1 LLFLL
6 APAIALAEEPT
17 RVEVTKDNS
26 IVLLSGEIKL
36 NAGSSGQIRI
46 KGNQHLVAMMFDAA
60 ALHYLTPGDSPGAN
74 YSGDSPGAKYFAVKS
89 ATLVACKGDAM
100 IDGLTIS
107 TLQADWD
114 EMKSNGLTAGLPGV
128 EGWGYA
134 GARFPAVTG
143 GNAFSLFCQ
152 APSTVKDGAY
162 HWPVHPDLVNAL
174 AVGAAYGL
182 TLHEWSA
189 DYSRNPTIFSR
200 EQSGKK
206 PYLLVTFGE
215 ADPDPEPPTDLKVTG
230 PDPTAVCL
238 ALRAPKNGFAYEV
251 TVNGAALP
259 RWNTPFVRPGEA
271 QVIPIRDVPLKA
283 GDPLAVSVV
292 TVSRAGKRSAPATLG
307 TTVPAPKA
315 MFISPPVNHR
325 MFISPPVNHR
335 GLSTAAAAPGAAR
348 DAGNLAVIPLEDK
361 YDAAGKAVGNLPAD
375 YLVRNPLFDGQSVR
389 LTAARG
395 EVVGFQ
401 ALVKGT
407 GKVSVK
413 CELPGLRTEVY
424 RAVYVQ
430 AEKGRRVPDPLVPV
444 AADEEIA
451 LSADEATPVCVYVF
465 VPFDLLTPGD
475 SPGANY
481 IKERA
486 VEGALALSDGRKV
499 PVSVAVRRFEI
510 PREASFLCEMNG
522 YGLPDKASEFY
533 RLQEIAYDHRAH
545 VNLLAYG
552 HSSTAPGSAK
562 SRMNM
567 LMDIS
572 FSGEPK
578 ATAAVE
584 PATRRMDDKRY
595 NDIAPGAKRGSWD
608 DFTAVF
614 GPYLSGTC
622 FKNGHR
628 GPVPAPGFYL
638 TFHES
643 WPLKCREFFDGNP
656 DACEA
661 FKAKPVYAETFVNI
675 MGDFLAL
682 ARRQGW
688 TRTGFQFYCNN
699 KGTLKDASKAPW
711 ILDEPA
717 SYWDYRALAYYGDL
731 ARQGRRGD
739 GGRPPAFR
747 YRIDISRPEFDR
759 GQLAGKADLWVTASG
774 AFHEYHRLVTDRA
787 EQTGERLW
795 VYGTTNKVEE
805 TNRTVEAWVLDAYRG
820 GAWGVVPWQTIDSK
834 GAAMTKADQLGLFI
848 FTKTDAGRPVIRH
861 SIRLAAYLAAEQ
873 TVEYLELARKKHNLT
888 PGQVQ
893 AFIDHYLNLSGTVR
907 SAYAEDAGTPEYG
920 KVTPEA
926 FRQLREAAAMM
937 IEKP

>member
-1 LLFLL
+1 LLLLL
-6 APAIALAEEPT
+6 APAIALAQEPT

-26 IVLLSGEIKL
+26 IVLLSGETKL
-36 NAGSSGQIRI
+36 NAGSSGQIRV
-46 KGNQHLVAMMFDAA
+46 KGNQHLVAMMFDVA
-60 ALHYLTPGDSPGAN
+60 ALHHLTPGDSPGAN
-74 YSGDSPGAKYFAVKS
+74 YSVVKS

-182 TLHEWSA
+182 TLHEWAA

-200 EQSGKK
+200 EQSAKK
-206 PYLLVTFGE
+206 PYLLVTFGA
-215 ADPDPEPPTDLKVTG
+215 ADSDPEPPTDLKVTG
-230 PDPTAVCL
+230 PDPTAVRL

-251 TVNGAALP
+251 TVNGAPLP
-259 RWNTPFVRPGEA
+259 RWNTPFVRPGET

-292 TVSRAGKRSAPATLG
+292 TVSRAGKRSAPAALG

-315 MFISPPVNHR
+315 ISTT
-325 MFISPPVNHR
+325 PPVNHR
-335 GLSTAAAAPGAAR
+335 GLSTAAAAAKATE
-348 DAGNLAVIPLEDK
+348 NLAVIPLEDK

-375 YLVRNPLFDGQSVR
+375 YLARNPLFDGQAVR
-389 LTAARG
+389 LAAARG

-401 ALVKGT
+401 ALVKGS

-413 CELPGLRTEVY
+413 CDLPGLRTEMY

-430 AEKGRRVPDPLVPV
+430 AEKGRRIPDPLVPV

-465 VPFDLLTPGD
+465 VPFDSLTPGD

-562 SRMNM
+562 SRINM
-567 LMDIS
+567 LMDMS

-584 PATRRMDDKRY
+584 TATRRMDDKRY
-595 NDIAPGAKRGSWD
+595 NDIAPGAKRGAWD

-614 GPYLSGTC
+614 GPYLSGTY

-661 FKAKPVYAETFVNI
+661 FKAKPIYAETFVNI

-682 ARRQGW
+682 ARREGW

-699 KGTLKDASKAPW
+699 KGTLTDAGKAPW
-711 ILDEPA
+711 ILNEPA

-731 ARQGRRGD
+731 ARQAE
-739 GGRPPAFR
+739 GGSRPPAFR

-759 GQLAGKADLWVTASG
+759 GQLAGKADLWVAASG
-774 AFHEYHRLVTDRA
+774 AFHEYHRLVADRA

-873 TVEYLELARKKHNLT
+873 TVEYLELARQKHNLT
-888 PGQVQ
+888 PGQVR
-893 AFIDHYLNLSGTVR
+893 AFIDNYLNLSGTVR

-926 FRQLREAAAMM
+926 LRQLREAAAML

>member
-1 LLFLL
+1 MRIPALLSLAFWL
-6 APAIALAEEPT
+6 APAIALAQEPT

-60 ALHYLTPGDSPGAN
+60 ALRHLAPGDSPGAN
-74 YSGDSPGAKYFAVKS
+74 YSVVKS

-143 GNAFSLFCQ
+143 GNAFSLVCQ

-162 HWPVHPDLVNAL
+162 HWPVHPDLINAL

-215 ADPDPEPPTDLKVTG
+215 ADSDPDPPTDLKVTG
-230 PDPTAVCL
+230 PDPTAVRL

-251 TVNGAALP
+251 TVNGAPLP

-292 TVSRAGKRSAPATLG
+292 TVSRGGKRSAPAALA

-315 MFISPPVNHR
+315 MFITPQVNQ
-325 MFISPPVNHR
+325 R
-335 GLSTAAAAPGAAR
+335 GPSAAAAAAK
-348 DAGNLAVIPLEDK
+348 AAENLAVVPLEDK

-375 YLVRNPLFDGQSVR
+375 YLARNPLFDGQAVR
-389 LTAARG
+389 LAAARG

-401 ALVKGT
+401 ALIKGT

-413 CELPGLRTEVY
+413 CDLPGLRTEMY

-430 AEKGRRVPDPLVPV
+430 AEKGRRIPDPLVPV
-444 AADEEIA
+444 AAGEEIA

-465 VPFDLLTPGD
+465 VPFDF
-475 SPGANY
+475 
-481 IKERA
+481 KERA
-486 VEGALALSDGRKV
+486 VEGAFALSDGRKV
-499 PVSVAVRRFEI
+499 PVSIAVRSFEI

-567 LMDIS
+567 LMDM
-572 FSGEPK
+572 K
-578 ATAAVE
+578 AGTGTRDQGPGKDKETAAE
-584 PATRRMDDKRY
+584 TATRRMDDKRY
-595 NDIAPGAKRGSWD
+595 NDIAPGAKHGSWD
-608 DFTAVF
+608 DFAAVF
-614 GPYLSGTC
+614 GPYLSGTY

-656 DACEA
+656 DAYEA

-682 ARRQGW
+682 ARREGW
-688 TRTGFQFYCNN
+688 THTGFQFYCNN

-731 ARQGRRGD
+731 ARQAE
-739 GGRPPAFR
+739 GGSRPPAFR

-759 GQLAGKADLWVTASG
+759 GQLAGKADLWVAASG
-774 AFHEYHRLVTDRA
+774 AFREYHRLVADRA

-861 SIRLAAYLAAEQ
+861 SMRLAAYLAAEQ
-873 TVEYLELARKKHNLT
+873 TVEYLELARKKHDLT

-907 SAYAEDAGTPEYG
+907 SAYSEDAGTPEYG

>member
-1 LLFLL
+1 MRIPAKRLSPRGAWSLLFLL
-6 APAIALAEEPT
+6 APAIALAQEPT

-26 IVLLSGEIKL
+26 IVLLSGEIRL

-60 ALHYLTPGDSPGAN
+60 ALHYLTP
-74 YSGDSPGAKYFAVKS
+74 GDSPGAKYFAVKS

-143 GNAFSLFCQ
+143 GNAFSLVCQ

-162 HWPVHPDLVNAL
+162 HWPVHPDLINAL

-206 PYLLVTFGE
+206 PYLLVTFGP
-215 ADPDPEPPTDLKVTG
+215 ADTDPEPPTDLKVTG
-230 PDPTAVCL
+230 PDPTAVRL
-238 ALRAPKNGFAYEV
+238 SLRAPKNGFAYEV
-251 TVNGAALP
+251 TVNGAPLP
-259 RWNTPFVRPGEA
+259 RWDTPFVRPGET

-292 TVSRAGKRSAPATLG
+292 TVSRAGKRSAPAAL
-307 TTVPAPKA
+307 
-315 MFISPPVNHR
+315 MFISPPVNHQ
-325 MFISPPVNHR
+325 

-375 YLVRNPLFDGQSVR
+375 YLARNPLFDGQAVR
-389 LTAARG
+389 LAAARG

-401 ALVKGT
+401 ALVKGS

-413 CELPGLRTEVY
+413 CDLPGLRTEVY

-430 AEKGRRVPDPLVPV
+430 AEKGRRIPDPLVPV
-444 AADEEIA
+444 AADEQVA

-481 IKERA
+481 IG
-486 VEGALALSDGRKV
+486 GALALSDGRKM

-567 LMDIS
+567 LMDM
-572 FSGEPK
+572 K
-578 ATAAVE
+578 AGTGTRDQGPGKDKETAAE
-584 PATRRMDDKRY
+584 TATRRMDDKRY
-595 NDIAPGAKRGSWD
+595 NDIAPGAKHGSWD

-614 GPYLSGTC
+614 GPYLSGTY

-643 WPLKCREFFDGNP
+643 WPLKCREFFDSNP
-656 DACEA
+656 DAYEA

-682 ARRQGW
+682 ARREGW

-699 KGTLKDASKAPW
+699 KGTLKDANKAPW

-731 ARQGRRGD
+731 ARQAE
-739 GGRPPAFR
+739 GGSRPPAFR

-774 AFHEYHRLVTDRA
+774 AFHEYHRLVADRA

-834 GAAMTKADQLGLFI
+834 GADMTKADQLGLFI

-888 PGQVQ
+888 PGQMQ

>member
-1 LLFLL
+1 
-6 APAIALAEEPT
+6 
-17 RVEVTKDNS
+17 
-26 IVLLSGEIKL
+26 
-36 NAGSSGQIRI
+36 
-46 KGNQHLVAMMFDAA
+46 
-60 ALHYLTPGDSPGAN
+60 
-74 YSGDSPGAKYFAVKS
+74 
-89 ATLVACKGDAM
+89 
-100 IDGLTIS
+100 
-107 TLQADWD
+107 
-114 EMKSNGLTAGLPGV
+114 
-128 EGWGYA
+128 
-134 GARFPAVTG
+134 
-143 GNAFSLFCQ
+143 
-152 APSTVKDGAY
+152 
-162 HWPVHPDLVNAL
+162 
-174 AVGAAYGL
+174 
-182 TLHEWSA
+182 
-189 DYSRNPTIFSR
+189 
-200 EQSGKK
+200 
-206 PYLLVTFGE
+206 
-215 ADPDPEPPTDLKVTG
+215 
-230 PDPTAVCL
+230 
-238 ALRAPKNGFAYEV
+238 
-251 TVNGAALP
+251 
-259 RWNTPFVRPGEA
+259 
-271 QVIPIRDVPLKA
+271 
-283 GDPLAVSVV
+283 
-292 TVSRAGKRSAPATLG
+292 
-307 TTVPAPKA
+307 VPAPKA
-315 MFISPPVNHR
+315 T
-325 MFISPPVNHR
+325 FISPPVNHR
-335 GLSTAAAAPGAAR
+335 GLSTVPAAAKA
-348 DAGNLAVIPLEDK
+348 AGNLAVIPLEDK
-361 YDAAGKAVGNLPAD
+361 YDAAGKAVDNLPAD
-375 YLVRNPLFDGQSVR
+375 YLARNPLFDGQAVR
-389 LTAARG
+389 LAAARG

-401 ALVKGT
+401 ALVKGS

-413 CELPGLRTEVY
+413 CDLPGLRTEVY

-430 AEKGRRVPDPLVPV
+430 AEKGRRIPDPLVPV
-444 AADEEIA
+444 ADAEELA

-481 IKERA
+481 IG
-486 VEGALALSDGRKV
+486 GALALSDGRKM

-567 LMDIS
+567 LMDMS

-578 ATAAVE
+578 ATAAAE
-584 PATRRMDDKRY
+584 TATRRMDDKRY
-595 NDIAPGAKRGSWD
+595 NDIAPGARHGSWD

-614 GPYLSGTC
+614 GPYLSGTY

-643 WPLKCREFFDGNP
+643 WPLACREFFDGNP
-656 DACEA
+656 DAYEA

-682 ARRQGW
+682 ARREGW

-699 KGTLKDASKAPW
+699 KGTLKDAGKAPW

-731 ARQGRRGD
+731 ARRAE
-739 GGRPPAFR
+739 GGSRPPAFR

-759 GQLAGKADLWVTASG
+759 GQLAGKADLWVAASG
-774 AFHEYHRLVTDRA
+774 AFHEYHRLVADRA

-861 SIRLAAYLAAEQ
+861 SMRLAAYLAAEQ
-873 TVEYLELARKKHNLT
+873 TVEYLELVRKKHNLT

-926 FRQLREAAAMM
+926 LRQLREAAAML

>member
-1 LLFLL
+1 MRIPAKGFSHPRGAWGLLFLL
-6 APAIALAEEPT
+6 APAIALAQEPT

-26 IVLLSGEIKL
+26 IVLLAGEIKL

-46 KGNQHLVAMMFDAA
+46 KGNQHMVAMMFDAA
-60 ALHYLTPGDSPGAN
+60 ALRHLAP
-74 YSGDSPGAKYFAVKS
+74 GDSPGAKYMAVKS

-143 GNAFSLFCQ
+143 GNAFSLVCQ

-162 HWPVHPDLVNAL
+162 HWPVHPDLINAL

-215 ADPDPEPPTDLKVTG
+215 ADGDPEPPTDLKVTG
-230 PDPTAVCL
+230 PDPTAVRL

-251 TVNGAALP
+251 TVNGAPLP
-259 RWNTPFVRPGEA
+259 RWNTPFVRPGEM

-283 GDPLAVSVV
+283 GDPFAVSVV
-292 TVSRAGKRSAPATLG
+292 TVSRAGKRSAPAALA

-315 MFISPPVNHR
+315 IEFPSVPAVP
-325 MFISPPVNHR
+325 
-335 GLSTAAAAPGAAR
+335 AAAKA
-348 DAGNLAVIPLEDK
+348 AGNLAVIPLEDK

-375 YLVRNPLFDGQSVR
+375 YLVRNPVFDGQAVR
-389 LTAARG
+389 LAAARG

-401 ALVKGT
+401 ALVKGS

-413 CELPGLRTEVY
+413 CDLPGLRTEVY

-430 AEKGRRVPDPLVPV
+430 AEKGRRVPDPLAPI

-465 VPFDLLTPGD
+465 VPFDF
-475 SPGANY
+475 
-481 IKERA
+481 KERA

-499 PVSVAVRRFEI
+499 SVRIAVRRFEI

-552 HSSTAPGSAK
+552 HSSTAPGAAK

-567 LMDIS
+567 LMDMS

-584 PATRRMDDKRY
+584 TATRRMDDKRY
-595 NDIAPGAKRGSWD
+595 NDIAPGARHGSWD

-614 GPYLSGTC
+614 GPYLSGAY

-643 WPLKCREFFDGNP
+643 WPLACREFFDGNP

-682 ARRQGW
+682 ARREGW

-699 KGTLKDASKAPW
+699 KGALKDANKAPW

-731 ARQGRRGD
+731 ARQAEG

-774 AFHEYHRLVTDRA
+774 AFHEYHRLVADRA

-861 SIRLAAYLAAEQ
+861 SMRLAAYLAAEQ

-893 AFIDHYLNLSGTVR
+893 AFIDQYLNLSGTVR

-926 FRQLREAAAMM
+926 LRQLREAAAML